1 MRTGIL
7 GSRAEKTVRKA
18 KRLRQGEGVL
28 LVIEVIAPEMM
39 RKNQPTLAT
48 NPTIPNTR
56 PITASVPPPNAPPLV
71 AIRCREMNPMI
82 AAAGPRRTPKHPS
95 VHTTERMP
103 TIRDAIAR
111 PSLRGAAYPADMGAY
126 PPGRGRTHPPPLG
139 GGGGGGGP
147 GMPPPPIGGGGGG
160 GIAPPPL
167 GGGGG
172 GGGGS
177 APPPGGGGA
186 GGYPPPG
193 GGGGGGGGKTDI
205 RRPPYAAVAA
215 GGPVLKLRAS
225 HACNGRA

>member
-7 GSRAEKTVRKA
+7 ASRPEKTVLRA
-18 KRLRQGEGVL
+18 KRLRQGEGVA

-48 NPTIPNTR
+48 NPIIPNTR
-56 PITASVPPPNAPPLV
+56 LITESVPPPNAPPLV

-103 TIRDAIAR
+103 TIRDAIAS

-126 PPGRGRTHPPPLG
+126 PPGGGGTKPPPMG

-160 GIAPPPL
+160 G
-167 GGGGG
+167 GGL
-172 GGGGS
+172 

-186 GGYPPPG
+186 GGDPPPG
-193 GGGGGGGGKTDI
+193 RGGRG
-205 RRPPYAAVAA
+205 RR
-215 GGPVLKLRAS
+215 R
-225 HACNGRA
+225 